1 MATATKSGAISA
13 ETMIGPVAL
22 RVRDLQSAADFYT
35 GSLGF
40 QIHRRDEG
48 QVALGAGHGGADL
61 LILHE
66 DRHAAPPPSH
76 STGLFHFAILLPS
89 RRSLAQ
95 MLRHFVDSDV
105 RLDGASDHSV
115 SEALYLT
122 DPEGN
127 GIEVY
132 CDRPRDRWPFVDGK
146 LQMAT
151 EPLDFESL
159 MAEPRAAPSA
169 PWDSLPSQTTIGHIH
184 LRVSDIPA
192 AERFYHDVLG
202 FDIMTRYG
210 PAASFLSA
218 GGYHHH
224 IGINSWSSRGGAA
237 PPHDST
243 GLMWFGIRLP
253 SDSERRRLREKMVAA
268 GVAVDDLSV
277 GPVARDPS
285 GNRVALLIP
294 RSERLDE

>member
-1 MATATKSGAISA
+1 MATAAEFNKISGEA
-13 ETMIGPVAL
+13 TIGPVAL
-22 RVRDLQSAADFYT
+22 RVRDLQSLADFYT
-35 GSLGF
+35 ARLGL
-40 QIHRRDEG
+40 QIHRRDGG
-48 QVALGAGHGGADL
+48 QLALGAGQADL

-66 DRHAAPPPSH
+66 DRTAAPPPPQ

-89 RRSLAQ
+89 RRALAQ
-95 MLRHFVDSDV
+95 TLRHFVDTDV

-127 GIEVY
+127 GIEIY
-132 CDRPRDRWPFVDGK
+132 CDRPRDRWPFVGGR

-151 EPLDFESL
+151 DPLDFESL
-159 MAEPRAAPSA
+159 MGELRSPPTEP
-169 PWDSLPSQTTIGHIH
+169 WNGLPPQTTIGHIH
-184 LRVSDIPA
+184 LRVADIPA
-192 AERFYHDVLG
+192 AERFYHDLLG

-224 IGINSWSSRGGAA
+224 IGVNTWSSRGGPA
-237 PPHDST
+237 PPENST
-243 GLMWFGIRLP
+243 GLMWFGLQLA
-253 SDSERRRLREKMVAA
+253 DTAERDRLRAKLLGA

-277 GPVARDPS
+277 GPIACDPA
-285 GNRVALLIP
+285 GNRLALLV
-294 RSERLDE
+294 RQS